1 MYGETAF
8 CILVYGGVR
17 SLYFSIRRCTVMPR
31 PQTCCIAILTAD
43 CVFLKCS
50 SLVPSSEFVERVMAS
65 TLLRL
70 RPATTLIVRSRQS
83 RILAAGY
90 HEKVDINMLDTALIY
105 WLLHYAVTPSF
116 VTFFHL
122 VIQNVFL
129 HKCI

>member
-1 MYGETAF
+1 
-8 CILVYGGVR
+8 
-17 SLYFSIRRCTVMPR
+17 MPR

-50 SLVPSSEFVERVMAS
+50 SLVPSSDFAERVMAS

-90 HEKVDINMLDTALIY
+90 HEKVDINMLDMLSVNFNVLATALCSHTLFCY
-105 WLLHYAVTPSF
+105 LL
-116 VTFFHL
+116 
-122 VIQNVFL
+122 
-129 HKCI
+129 

>member
-1 MYGETAF
+1 MYGETGF
-8 CILVYGGVR
+8 CTLVYGVVR
-17 SLYFSIRRCTVMPR
+17 SLYFSIRMCTVMPR

-50 SLVPSSEFVERVMAS
+50 SLVPSSDFVERVMAS

-90 HEKVDINMLDTALIY
+90 HEKVDIKNMLSVSFNTGYCIMQLHP
-105 WLLHYAVTPSF
+105 LLLPSF
-116 VTFFHL
+116 T
-122 VIQNVFL
+122 
-129 HKCI
+129 